1 MIHSLPSSEPLTAQ
15 KLFSKLYV
23 SYYARL
29 VRFASLYVGAMGDA
43 ENIVQ
48 DFFLYLWER
57 KEILPELQQP
67 DAYLFSAVK
76 HRCLNFLRS
85 QLSIVD
91 RRQPL
96 SDIMEQEFKLKL
108 YSLQLLDD
116 SQMSIDEVEKQI
128 CRAIDSL
135 PERCR
140 EIFVMSKLKGMKYR
154 EIAESLGISQNTVEG
169 QMAIALKKLREE
181 LRHCLPLLLLYDGGS
196 SGNETTGRSNWR
208 DA

>member
-1 MIHSLPSSEPLTAQ
+1 MEHSLHYSEPLTAQ

-29 VRFASLYVGAMGDA
+29 VRFASLYVGGMGDA

-48 DFFLYLWER
+48 DFF
-57 KEILPELQQP
+57 QQP

-85 QLSIVD
+85 QLSVVD

-96 SDIMEQEFKLKL
+96 SDIIEQEYKLKL

-116 SQMSIDEVEKQI
+116 SLMSKDEVENQI
-128 CRAIDSL
+128 YHAIDNL

-181 LRHCLPLLLLYDGGS
+181 LRNCIPLLLLLGV
-196 SGNETTGRSNWR
+196 
-208 DA
+208 

>member
-1 MIHSLPSSEPLTAQ
+1 MFPTMPVWFVSLPLC
-15 KLFSKLYV
+15 L
-23 SYYARL
+23 
-29 VRFASLYVGAMGDA
+29 GAMGRRR
-43 ENIVQ
+43 EYSTR
-48 DFFLYLWER
+48 FFLYLWER

-116 SQMSIDEVEKQI
+116 SQMSIDEVEQHLY
-128 CRAIDSL
+128 RAIDKL

-154 EIAESLGISQNTVEG
+154 EIAGALGISQNTVEG
-169 QMAIALKKLREE
+169 QMAIALKNL
-181 LRHCLPLLLLYDGGS
+181 
-196 SGNETTGRSNWR
+196 GRVASLSAFAASIERIRINR
-208 DA
+208 LCIVFASVHSIYFSQAEY

>member
-1 MIHSLPSSEPLTAQ
+1 MIHSFTSSGQSTTQ
-15 KLFSKLYV
+15 QLFSKLYV
-23 SYYARL
+23 AYYARL
-29 VRFASLYVGAMGDA
+29 VRFASLYVGAVEDA

-48 DFFLYLWER
+48 DFFLYLWEHR
-57 KEILPELQQP
+57 EILTELQQP
-67 DAYLFSAVK
+67 NAYLFSAVK

-85 QLSIVD
+85 QLSVID

-96 SDIMEQEFKLKL
+96 SDIAKQEFQLKL
-108 YSLQLLDD
+108 CSLQLLDD
-116 SQMSIDEVEKQI
+116 SQMSIDEVEKKIHQ
-128 CRAIDSL
+128 AIDTL

-181 LRHCLPLLLLYDGGS
+181 LRHCLPLLLLFGV
-196 SGNETTGRSNWR
+196 
-208 DA
+208 